1 MKDPAAS
8 IRREIA
14 DAQINGLLAAW
25 RINMGKTAFMFPGQG
40 AQYIGMGKEF
50 YEKEASAREIFDK
63 AGKITGLDLTAICF
77 EENDRLS
84 VTEYTQIAMLAVE
97 TAILKV
103 LLEKGIT
110 PDVTAGL
117 SLGEYGALVASGTI
131 SAEDAFAIVRRRGVY
146 MQEAVPTGGAMAAI
160 LGLSAEVI
168 EEICQNTE
176 GIVSVANY
184 NCPGQIV
191 ITGEADA
198 VNRAGEA
205 LKEKGAKR
213 IVPLQVSGPF
223 HSQMLKGAGERL
235 RKDLERIHLSDF
247 TIPYVANLTA
257 DYVYSTENIRESLE
271 KQISSPV
278 KWQQSVERMLADGV
292 DTFVEIGPGKT
303 LSGFVKKMCREA
315 TVLNVDRYEDLAKC
329 VEVLTNA

>member
-315 TVLNVDRYEDLAKC
+315 TVLNVDGYEDLAKC